1 MFYLIKF
8 LTIWCISL
16 VLTMVWNVINHGI
29 MMFVLKKSPFI
40 NKNMLKNSTFLE
52 TLNILCET
60 LNIFVKVI
68 VNLILFT
75 FLQHNLVTNIIQD
88 YGCIWKIMP
97 FEWLHSWTNILCCT
111 LLVHKLV
118 SESLGGHIAY
128 VLRKRWTSFP
138 TIYYKVV
145 YWHVFTTKIWE

>member
-1 MFYLIKF
+1 
-8 LTIWCISL
+8 
-16 VLTMVWNVINHGI
+16 
-29 MMFVLKKSPFI
+29 MFVLKKSPFI

-97 FEWLHSWTNILCCT
+97 FE
-111 LLVHKLV
+111 
-118 SESLGGHIAY
+118 
-128 VLRKRWTSFP
+128 
-138 TIYYKVV
+138 
-145 YWHVFTTKIWE
+145 